1 MLVKQESGS
10 KKKKGAANGNFFG
23 SVLDLAKD
31 VTNTV
36 KETAQKASKVQ
47 GAAQKITGTIAAS
60 NDKLKDIQKTKNEI
74 GNAFVNAGGSLAGA
88 LQGFQSAKTVGNSYE
103 NLVNDIDFIYNNPN
117 EYLNNPDKFQ
127 NTIDTARN
135 IQNDFFNK
143 YKSEIQKSLNG
154 EKNEIGDIYGK
165 FAEQLNAID
174 DLKYR
179 QEDAMSVL
187 NSKTPQ
193 EQATINETLRNLDT
207 GELNK
212 QLAYLASEDDSL
224 LERMGKQVFG
234 AADSITNS
242 GVDAFNLGLI
252 GAQNVVQGIIGEDNY
267 KNIFGNIKT
276 PEQYAEETKARD
288 ESSELIQAQVYN
300 GVNNPIERGLLD
312 ILRSTAEFAGYYAV
326 SLGNPVLTSA
336 MMGGSKGIDV
346 YTEDL
351 RNGYD
356 NNTALL
362 HGGVSAILSYFINR
376 KLPLENLGNI
386 FSNKAKGDLLSYVGT
401 SIATQMFS
409 EGGEEI
415 IEAISDELLNQ
426 AILGEE
432 SRFDDLGFWQE
443 TLYSGLL
450 GALSGGLMGGFA
462 SGFNAVKTKRQ
473 YNQITQNVRLLQDYL
488 DHDIELDS
496 DSRFALEQVIRS
508 ADAAAKQYMNKS
520 VLAKAV
526 TYESD
531 IVPNVTYDQVMSNLN
546 KINDIDRP
554 KVESAFNNAYNLLNS
569 SQQMLNANGINMD
582 VTQFANLD
590 TDIQNQIV
598 KVQETAN
605 KLGVNTYFDNN
616 APTDGMY
623 DPKSDIVIINP
634 TSDLGSLPVFM
645 HEITHKSE
653 NSNYYYDL
661 RDFVFEGKTRD
672 QLADSLSYIKNE
684 YDQNGIQ
691 LDGNDLL
698 SEYVAIETQNDL
710 SNENF
715 VKRLVNYND
724 SLGYRLYEG
733 IKNLTNSSDR
743 AKQIE
748 YNFLKAFRDSKSI
761 STNSTFNA
769 NYSDPQLQHALN
781 IQRAKAVSK
790 NSFDSNG
797 NLLSTEEQIEN
808 MTKDPSRYSHVV
820 VDPGDSLSFAGIDGE
835 IYLTNKVRKKINNK
849 HHLSNEQIAL
859 LLDNIDN
866 TVVLGLDYVDVR
878 DKTKLKNLI
887 LLDNNNND
895 YILSLKPT
903 SKRDYEVD
911 IISSLFDEPEIYN
924 YIDKSISLGNTIYT
938 NEKSSNYLS
947 GFVQAR
953 DSLDNIATF
962 INNISNNEEN
972 VKHSIG
978 LETNNLNQRLS
989 GDDLLNAI
997 DRIEEL
1003 KTVGTEIDDKG
1014 YVTLY
1019 HRTDRESAA
1028 KIKDTKK
1035 MTANEDGVFFSTS
1048 ENGTNN
1054 SGYGDSV
1061 VKVKMPIENLEIDD
1075 IFDDEASIRVPLDNK
1090 NSILDIS
1097 RYLVSNDQSSIN
1109 DLKQKQL
1116 DIVLNS
1122 NPAFND
1128 TSTWIRSI
1136 DDIKTYEETLSDP
1149 DYADYLEDGFTP
1161 DYTADMAKEAL
1172 DTGKMKVYSSYPIK
1186 NGTWVTPS
1194 RMEAESYA
1202 GNGQVYSKEI
1212 DLDDVAWVDPTQGM
1226 YANTKTDNNAKYSIG
1241 LKSNI
1246 PNEDLSLN
1254 PDQKDGNINTEVNY
1268 GTDDFRRVQEESRR
1282 VAENGRWYESYKK
1295 FDEKLRSRLSD
1306 VFRRELES
1314 RTNSNGNA
1322 YGLLDDTGDFKVYSN
1337 VDAQT
1342 FRDMFE
1348 IARTYTKNGEL
1359 VDLHDVETT
1368 DEHGIG
1374 YKYCK
1379 NYLTDDGLSGFSI
1392 TPDGDLVSVFNAS
1405 DKRGFLRSISNYVKS
1420 DAKTLD
1426 CYVSPNQPL
1435 SKMYEKVFGFK
1446 VASTMDYNMEYDHDN
1461 IALNHG
1467 KPQVAFMVNTDQ
1479 DVKTKHFNKDQYD
1492 EAVNY
1497 RNSFIDNDSIYA
1509 NNIPEGETI
1518 RGNKQD
1524 TGKYF
1529 KQGENPDRDVK
1540 IEKETDYGNT
1550 NRFART
1556 IAESDNLS
1564 DEQVSLLQKE
1574 IGKGKFAYKP
1584 VSNKQLVDNAND
1596 KVSKIGIDKMY
1607 ENYIENHQ
1615 PDSRSIAEGE
1625 LLLQQLAKTDSEKA
1639 LKIASIVASDL
1650 TEAGRTVQAAR
1661 IFKRLS
1667 PEGKLLSVER
1677 ARNRIQK
1684 HLDERYGKGAQE
1696 IVIDE
1701 DLKKQLLNSK
1711 DQIEAENIV
1720 NQIEQNMADQMP
1732 NDIFDKMNAWRYFA
1746 MLANPRTHIRNILGN
1761 AVFSPIIDTKNFAAS
1776 AIESLVSKINPNF
1789 ERTKSV
1795 INPFNADDKALIDF
1809 GKADYDKYKD
1819 QFNSQSKY
1827 AIDEAIKNKQTYFK
1841 DKGIGKLANKLIN
1854 KSSDLLDAEDLFFSK
1869 RRYASS
1875 LAEYLK
1881 SHNITVDEIN
1891 NPSDIK
1897 TLEIFNN
1904 AQEYAYKESLK
1915 ATYRDDSKLAS
1926 NLAKLENMN
1935 KGTKFIFG
1943 GLIPFKKT
1951 PINIV
1956 KRGIEYSPAGLVK
1969 VLYNGATGLK
1979 NGKIT
1984 GAEFID
1990 QLASGL
1996 SGTGIML
2003 LGMFLASK
2011 GIIRTNDDDS
2021 DRKERFD
2028 SDMGSQDYAIVLPF
2042 GTYTIDWLSPSIM
2055 PLAMGVEMYNV
2066 ADEGLEE
2073 VSLGSI
2079 VDTLMRVADPITETS
2094 MLKNASDILTQY
2106 GDSGTQKLGS
2116 LLGDTVASYINQFIP
2131 TLGGQVA
2138 RTIDDTRRTTY
2149 PNEGFIDSF
2158 ARQVMNKV
2166 PGLSF
2171 LNEPYV
2177 NRHGEIEKQ
2186 EDLGLGALGRL
2197 FLNMVSPGYYNSNIA
2212 DEYDD
2217 EYYRLFD
2224 STGDLDAFPT
2234 NSTNKFSADG
2244 VEFELSP
2251 SDYTSFQETKWQNEK
2266 KYVDE
2271 FIDSD
2276 VYEELSDQEK
2286 VDIIGKIRSY
2296 ISDKTKYD
2304 YLNSKGIDY
2313 GDPTVEKV
2321 DSVLSSGLPIYN
2333 YFIADSY
2340 YKNLSGDNKQSDYI
2354 DYLNDSD
2361 LSSEQKNILY
2371 DMQYGSSV
2379 TTQNINNF
2387 ADRYDLSS
2395 DQELAMKEAITTK
2408 SLKDENGNT
2417 IKNSKALQ
2425 VRDTY
2430 EKMGMYD
2437 SLLDYIGENGL
2448 EYGDFG
2454 LNKTVVGY
2462 SDSRFNSE
2470 YASILGN
2477 NSGGTQTSGSRSSR
2491 RRSTKKAS
2499 SYGMSDSDYNK
2510 AITKIDNIMSDT
2522 LDKLVSNS
2530 SSVFDFN
2537 IEPLDLSDF
2546 KVDVENLL
2554 KTDNDVKDIF
2564 DKYKTSNIE
2573 ELIDDYLDDHPYS
2586 YLFS

>member
-60 NDKLKDIQKTKNEI
+60 NNKLKDIQKTKNEI
-74 GNAFVNAGGSLAGA
+74 GNAFVNAGGSLGGA
-88 LQGFQSAKTVGNSYE
+88 LQGFQSGKAAGNTYE
-103 NLVNDIDFIYNNPN
+103 NLAKDIDYIYNNPN

-143 YKSEIQKSLNG
+143 YKSEIQRSLNG

-179 QEDAMSVL
+179 QKDAMSVL

-267 KNIFGNIKT
+267 KNIFGNIKA
-276 PEQYAEETKARD
+276 PEQYVEETEARD
-288 ESSELIQAQVYN
+288 ESNELVQAQVYN

-312 ILRSTAEFAGYYAV
+312 ILRSTAEFAGYYAI
-326 SLGNPVLTSA
+326 SLGNPVLTST

-590 TDIQNQIV
+590 IDIQNQIV

-605 KLGVNTYFDNN
+605 ELGVNTYFDNN

-623 DPKSDIVIINP
+623 DPKSDTVIINP
-634 TSDLGSLPVFM
+634 TSDLGSLPIFM

-661 RDFVFEGKTRD
+661 RDLVFEGKTRD

-769 NYSDPQLQHALN
+769 NYSDPELQHALN

-790 NSFDSNG
+790 NSFDGNG

-962 INNISNNEEN
+962 INNISNNKGN
-972 VKHSIG
+972 VNQNSIG
-978 LETNNLNQRLS
+978 LNSNTPNLQ
-989 GDDLLNAI
+989 
-997 DRIEEL
+997 
-1003 KTVGTEIDDKG
+1003 
-1014 YVTLY
+1014 
-1019 HRTDRESAA
+1019 
-1028 KIKDTKK
+1028 
-1035 MTANEDGVFFSTS
+1035 
-1048 ENGTNN
+1048 
-1054 SGYGDSV
+1054 
-1061 VKVKMPIENLEIDD
+1061 
-1075 IFDDEASIRVPLDNK
+1075 
-1090 NSILDIS
+1090 
-1097 RYLVSNDQSSIN
+1097 

-1136 DDIKTYEETLSDP
+1136 DDIKTYEETLSDS

-1172 DTGKMKVYSSYPIK
+1172 DTGKMKVYSSYPIE

-1226 YANTKTDNNAKYSIG
+1226 YAKIKTDNDTKHSVG
-1241 LKSNI
+1241 LKSTDQNTI
-1246 PNEDLSLN
+1246 LDVVERIDREFVEPKDVSKFFNNAANKRAYSSFLPSELNTDEDIKTAESLYRLDRQAKELKPLWDQSQKELIEDIKNNLGFNVVKLNLDPNFKYKELGNVIIDPGAKGVESAVNKVFRKNGKLDEDGRPYSLASIKDHNRLSIQARNLEDL
-1254 PDQKDGNINTEVNY
+1254 QKLISYIQGKYDAGLEVKQDSESGYIGFHLTWTNHN
-1268 GTDDFRRVQEESRR
+1268 GIKNEVQ
-1282 VAENGRWYESYKK
+1282 
-1295 FDEKLRSRLSD
+1295 
-1306 VFRRELES
+1306 
-1314 RTNSNGNA
+1314 
-1322 YGLLDDTGDFKVYSN
+1322 
-1337 VDAQT
+1337 
-1342 FRDMFE
+1342 
-1348 IARTYTKNGEL
+1348 
-1359 VDLHDVETT
+1359 
-1368 DEHGIG
+1368 
-1374 YKYCK
+1374 
-1379 NYLTDDGLSGFSI
+1379 I
-1392 TPDGDLVSVFNAS
+1392 TPDFDIKQESERIYQGIRNIDRSTASSEKLELVNKANS
-1405 DKRGFLRSISNYVKS
+1405 DSRKLWNQLANDFGLTPEVMANISSSEMRLRESMNDKSYGALGSNQAPFGVEKNS
-1420 DAKTLD
+1420 KTL
-1426 CYVSPNQPL
+1426 PPL
-1435 SKMYEKVFGFK
+1435 TNNKSLSSSLK
-1446 VASTMDYNMEYDHDN
+1446 N
-1461 IALNHG
+1461 
-1467 KPQVAFMVNTDQ
+1467 PFMSLPP
-1479 DVKTKHFNKDQYD
+1479 F
-1492 EAVNY
+1492 
-1497 RNSFIDNDSIYA
+1497 DNDSITQIA
-1509 NNIPEGETI
+1509 EEGTTSS
-1518 RGNKQD
+1518 R
-1524 TGKYF
+1524 YF

-1556 IAESDNLS
+1556 IAESNNLS

-1701 DLKKQLLNSK
+1701 DLKKQLLNAK

-1795 INPFNADDKALIDF
+1795 INPFDADDKALIDF

-1854 KSSDLLDAEDLFFSK
+1854 KSSDLLDAEDLFFSRK
-1869 RRYASS
+1869 RYASS

-1891 NPSDIK
+1891 NPSDLK

-1969 VLYNGATGLK
+1969 ALYNGATGLK

-2251 SDYTSFQETKWQNEK
+2251 PDYTSYQKTKWQNEK

-2321 DSVLSSGLPIYN
+2321 DSALSSGLPIYN

-2470 YASILGN
+2470 YSSLFGN
-2477 NSGGTQTSGSRSSR
+2477 GKTGTQTSGSRSSR

-2530 SSVFDFN
+2530 TSVFDFN

-2554 KTDNDVKDIF
+2554 KTDTDVKDIF

-2573 ELIDDYLDDHPYS
+2573 DLIDDYLDDHPYS